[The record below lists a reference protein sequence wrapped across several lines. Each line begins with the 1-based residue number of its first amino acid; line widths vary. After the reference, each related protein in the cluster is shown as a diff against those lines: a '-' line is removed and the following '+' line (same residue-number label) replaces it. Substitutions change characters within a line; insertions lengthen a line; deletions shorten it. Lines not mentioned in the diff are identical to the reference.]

1 MIIIVYR
8 VKYDCCAMHTIYANI
23 VMNSH
28 YHNKIMHA
36 LH

>member
-1 MIIIVYR
+1 MM
-8 VKYDCCAMHTIYANI
+8 MHTIYANI

-28 YHNKIMHA
+28 DHNKIMHA